1 MTDNT
6 KEDLTRIKGVGAATA
21 KKLIAAGIAS
31 FADLAALNAGEEPLV
46 SIAQSQ
52 DQAAGWIA
60 AAAGM
65 APAPADPE
73 GKPLSSDET
82 PEAQLQNGARLP
94 ADGRAGDR
102 QTPSTNTGAATVPVS
117 SASAHDQAGAVVAA
131 APAAPS
137 ADWASQIET
146 DSELADFC
154 PHLTEALRTW
164 SESSSELP
172 KSLVITSKREGFR
185 RAGIAHPRA
194 ETEHEFDRFDFDDI
208 EQMLAEPVLTVRLA

>member
-1 MTDNT
+1 MD
-6 KEDLTRIKGVGAATA
+6 DLTRIKGVGAATA
-21 KKLIAAGIAS
+21 KKLIAAGVAS
-31 FADLAALNAGEEPLV
+31 FADLAALNTGEEPLV
-46 SIAQSQ
+46 SIAQSE

-65 APAPADPE
+65 APAPANPQ

-82 PEAQLQNGARLP
+82 PEAQLQDGARLP

-102 QTPSTNTGAATVPVS
+102 QPSQTNTPEPPSEAQVEDGS
-117 SASAHDQAGAVVAA
+117 GNAA
-131 APAAPS
+131 APAQAAIGTA
-137 ADWASQIET
+137 ADWASQIGT

-154 PHLTEALRTW
+154 PHLTDALRSW
-164 SESSSELP
+164 AESNSELP
-172 KSLVITSKREGFR
+172 KLLVITSKREGFR
-185 RAGIAHPRA
+185 RGGIAHPRA

>member
-1 MTDNT
+1 MD
-6 KEDLTRIKGVGAATA
+6 DLTRIKGVGAATA
-21 KKLIAAGIAS
+21 KKLVAAGVAS

-46 SIAQSQ
+46 SIAQSE

-65 APAPADPE
+65 ASAPANAE

-82 PEAQLQNGARLP
+82 PEAQLQDGARLP
-94 ADGRAGDR
+94 ADSRVGDR
-102 QTPSTNTGAATVPVS
+102 QTLQTNTPPEQPSQGN
-117 SASAHDQAGAVVAA
+117 DQDGSGNAA
-131 APAAPS
+131 APAQAS
-137 ADWASQIET
+137 VGTAADWASQIET